1 MKIFVY
7 TGKMESNTILS
18 NVRHTEQINDC
29 LLQRSPKNNLI
40 PGLVQVGTGSTWKFQ
55 LGTGNELSKISFKFF
70 LVGFEVHSD
79 LQICLGLFLD
89 RPLYALVLVQ
99 NLWGYS

>member
-29 LLQRSPKNNLI
+29 LLQRSPEKYFNSGSGSSKDLFKL
-40 PGLVQVGTGSTWKFQ
+40 GLVQIGTS
-55 LGTGNELSKISFKFF
+55 
-70 LVGFEVHSD
+70 
-79 LQICLGLFLD
+79 
-89 RPLYALVLVQ
+89 
-99 NLWGYS
+99 